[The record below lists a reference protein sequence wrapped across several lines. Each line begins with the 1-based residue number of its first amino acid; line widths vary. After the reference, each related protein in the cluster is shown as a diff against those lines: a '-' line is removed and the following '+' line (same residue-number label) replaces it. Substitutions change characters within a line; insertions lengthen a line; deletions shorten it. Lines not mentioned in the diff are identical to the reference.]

1 MMSMARWSAL
11 SSRAQLLALDEVR
24 GLSLARGLHLREVLL
39 VLLLRG
45 LRRHGV
51 AAALR
56 GVLLALR
63 RLGRLRVALVR
74 HVGDGH
80 RELLLDQLV
89 GVARLGLL
97 LLRLRALVRDVA
109 LHLLDRL
116 QDAAARGLERGAR
129 LVLRNAFGAR
139 LQGRDRLL
147 RLRRELD
154 QRVADVDRVGLDL
167 ADRVARGAD
176 GLAVVRVELLVVR
189 ALLLAHLRG
198 GLL

>member
-24 GLSLARGLHLREVLL
+24 GLGLARGLHLRKVLL

-56 GVLLALR
+56 RVLLALR

-80 RELLLDQLV
+80 GELLLDQLV
-89 GVARLGLL
+89 RVARLRLL
-97 LLRLRALVRDVA
+97 LLGLRALVRDVA

-116 QDAAARGLERGAR
+116 EDAAARGLERG
-129 LVLRNAFGAR
+129 
-139 LQGRDRLL
+139 
-147 RLRRELD
+147 
-154 QRVADVDRVGLDL
+154 
-167 ADRVARGAD
+167 
-176 GLAVVRVELLVVR
+176 
-189 ALLLAHLRG
+189 
-198 GLL
+198 